1 MKKKESTQ
9 EETQKKFFRNII
21 RFKNYLE
28 LSYVELKK
36 VTWPTFKET
45 KTTSLIVLIFVSI
58 MSIFLGL
65 VDLGLSKTI
74 AYILKF

>member
-9 EETQKKFFRNII
+9 EETQKNFFRNII

-45 KTTSLIVLIFVSI
+45 KTTSIIVLVFVSI

>member
-9 EETQKKFFRNII
+9 EETLKNFFRNII

-28 LSYVELKK
+28 LSYIELKK
-36 VTWPTFKET
+36 ITWPTFKET
-45 KTTSLIVLIFVSI
+45 KTTSLIVLIFVAI

>member
-9 EETQKKFFRNII
+9 EETQKNFFRNII

-45 KTTSLIVLIFVSI
+45 KTTSLIVLVFVSI

>member
-9 EETQKKFFRNII
+9 EETHKNFFRNII

-28 LSYVELKK
+28 LSYFELKK

-45 KTTSLIVLIFVSI
+45 KTTSLIVLVFISI

-65 VDLGLSKTI
+65 VDLSLSKTI

>member
-9 EETQKKFFRNII
+9 EETHKNFFRNII
-21 RFKNYLE
+21 WFKNYLE
-28 LSYVELKK
+28 LSYFELKK
-36 VTWPTFKET
+36 VTWPTFKAT
-45 KTTSLIVLIFVSI
+45 KPTSLIVLVFVSI